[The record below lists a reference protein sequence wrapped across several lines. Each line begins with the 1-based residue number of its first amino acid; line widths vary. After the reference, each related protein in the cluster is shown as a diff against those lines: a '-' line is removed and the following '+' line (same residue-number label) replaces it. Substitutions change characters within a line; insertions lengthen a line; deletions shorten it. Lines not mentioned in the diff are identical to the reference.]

1 MVFEREQAEKHC
13 SYPSPRVCPNGT
25 QLKKTKVTKQCFKIT
40 LHIRIIRFLLNWVFE
55 IENIALETLC
65 STTLVRV
72 ELKLKSSMQKKK

>member
-40 LHIRIIRFLLNWVFE
+40 LHIRIIRFLLKEKVTGEASNVWY
-55 IENIALETLC
+55 IALA
-65 STTLVRV
+65 
-72 ELKLKSSMQKKK
+72 

>member
-40 LHIRIIRFLLNWVFE
+40 LHIRIIRFGY
-55 IENIALETLC
+55 IALETLC